1 MDLIKR
7 YRLRKRPLRLAPFA
21 NLCYTKEKRKGAIRM
36 LLFEKAGIEN
46 TQKAL
51 EIALSAAKERGLDL
65 VLATTGGGTV
75 PAALELAEKLGYTG
89 KIVVVTHCF
98 GSREKGKN
106 ILDPAKMQEF
116 RQKGVTVVTAAHALS
131 GAERGLSRK
140 FSGVY
145 PVEIVANT
153 LRMFGQGTKVCVE
166 IAMMALDA
174 GTIEY
179 GKPVIAVGGS
189 GRGADTVCRLTPE
202 YTSDLM
208 GTRIHEFLCKP
219 SLEE

>member
-1 MDLIKR
+1 
-7 YRLRKRPLRLAPFA
+7 
-21 NLCYTKEKRKGAIRM
+21 M

-89 KIVVVTHCF
+89 KIVAVTHCF

-116 RQKGVTVVTAAHALS
+116 REKGVTVVTAAHALS
-131 GAERGLSRK
+131 GAERGLSKK

-179 GKPVIAVGGS
+179 GRPVIAVGGS

>member
-1 MDLIKR
+1 
-7 YRLRKRPLRLAPFA
+7 
-21 NLCYTKEKRKGAIRM
+21 M
-36 LLFEKAGIEN
+36 LLFEKPGAEN
-46 TQKAL
+46 TEQAL
-51 EIALSAAKERGLDL
+51 GLALTAAKERGLDV

-75 PAALELAEKLGYTG
+75 PAALEMAKKLGYTG
-89 KIVVVTHCF
+89 KLVAVTHAF

-106 ILDPAKMQEF
+106 LLEPEKMQAF
-116 RQKGVTVVTAAHALS
+116 REAGVTVVTAAHALS

-140 FSGVY
+140 FSGIY

-153 LRMFGQGTKVCVE
+153 LKMLGQGTKVCVE
-166 IAMMALDA
+166 IAMMALDSGA
-174 GTIEY
+174 IDY
-179 GKPVIAVGGS
+179 GGQIIAVGGS

-208 GTRIHEFLCKP
+208 GTRIHEILCKP